1 MSERI
6 ERDLVREGLTLATP
20 AQRAKA
26 FILDEVLISIVIFV
40 AFWEQF
46 AAAQSTTESL
56 EVLNSLVMWV
66 VLIKIAYQTLF
77 VAYYG
82 ATLGKLWQRI
92 FVITQD
98 GFAKP
103 PFLAALARASMR
115 VVSEW
120 LFYFGF
126 LWAWVNPYRQT
137 WQDKIARTLVVNG

>member
-1 MSERI
+1 MSDRL
-6 ERDLVREGLTLATP
+6 ERDLVREGLTLAEP
-20 AQRAKA
+20 AKRIKA
-26 FILDEVLISIVIFV
+26 FILDEVLLSLVIFV
-40 AFWEQF
+40 AFWDRF

-66 VLIKIAYQTLF
+66 VLIKIAYHTIF
-77 VAYYG
+77 IAYYG

-103 PFLAALARASMR
+103 PFLAALSRSSMR

-126 LWAWVNPYRQT
+126 LWAFVNPNRQT